1 MMEGIYPKLA
11 GKPLGN
17 YDLLKRADCLAF
29 GQEVLAG
36 IK

>member
-1 MMEGIYPKLA
+1 MYPNFA
-11 GKPLGN
+11 GKPLEN

-29 GQEVLAG
+29 GKEVLAG